1 MSIPKFILI
10 ATFSLLTSLSLNVF
24 ADGDQSLAD
33 LVRDRVQNSNQ
44 AAQSHQSTSF
54 VPGYCEQD
62 KNNIEERLGSI
73 EVGVQ
78 IDHLKSEGEKVR
90 KEAVANNPD
99 GAIATMVEATDFKRV
114 KGFEGYSDLKMFTEA
129 DKYMQDPVGQ
139 MSLLKDKG
147 CIEKVNNKRKGFV
160 RKENRKT
167 VNDIIEDIKSCEA
180 LVSNFKCNKLLE
192 VTCKKKAECDY
203 GGISK
208 GSVSKGMM
216 FDSNNGF
223 LTMGTYDFNY
233 LKGNCTVYEDTSSF
247 NIENTKLVSV
257 FKLVHVRFDD
267 YMKLTLN
274 GHVIYVGPFG
284 GNDLTVRGGRVFNGI
299 GNHDCEKSIDR
310 NLPVNIDLKPFIK
323 DGKNEITMKVIVS
336 GWGHGWFRIKA
347 KQQCCEN
354 DDWKENWVEH
364 CEQTS

>member
-1 MSIPKFILI
+1 MSISKFILI

-147 CIEKVNNKRKGFV
+147 CKEKVNDKRKGFV
-160 RKENRKT
+160 RKENKEVVT
-167 VNDIIEDIKSCEA
+167 DTIEELKSCEA
-180 LVSNFKCNKLLE
+180 PVANFKCNKTLE
-192 VTCKKKAECDY
+192 VACQKTTECDY
-203 GGISK
+203 GGITKDSIDA
-208 GSVSKGMM
+208 GMLFDVS
-216 FDSNNGF
+216 NGF
-223 LTMGTYDFNY
+223 FTVGVDCDNCLTGMCAEHYRTVKFSISQVHLITSFY
-233 LKGNCTVYEDTSSF
+233 LH
-247 NIENTKLVSV
+247 
-257 FKLVHVRFDD
+257 HVKFDD
-267 YMKLTLN
+267 YMQLTLN
-274 GHVIYVGPFG
+274 GHVVYVGPYGGKYVKVFG
-284 GNDLTVRGGRVFNGI
+284 GWVSNGYRYYKCENGENQNIQVKKDLRPFLLE
-299 GNHDCEKSIDR
+299 GNNVLE
-310 NLPVNIDLKPFIK
+310 
-323 DGKNEITMKVIVS
+323 MKVIV
-336 GWGHGWFRIKA
+336 GGKGEGWFKIRAQK
-347 KQQCCEN
+347 KCCES
-354 DDWKENWVEH
+354 DSWQETWVEH